1 MSGTDHGPC
10 VICHRQLTPR
20 FMCVDCTQRLVDMLT
35 DLPAYY
41 AISAAEY
48 WPQGVG
54 GGGKSSETPLGLRV
68 DALDGRASRVA
79 LETLESWERCLR
91 EEFSPQQDPDHA
103 QRERK
108 AAAWGAA
115 HSDDLHGVTLCS
127 VVDWLVHNAERIA
140 VEFVAVDELYAEVKA
155 LHKIAARAAREPQP
169 DVTVISCPA
178 DADEGLCGASLRL
191 TGEHVNCP
199 RCGCDWD
206 RPRLLLVARSVDA
219 DVWQPAG
226 VVSEHLGVP
235 PSTLS
240 LWARQGHVKRRGTT
254 FLWSSVVSHLNSKS
268 RPNAV

>member
-1 MSGTDHGPC
+1 MSGTDQHPC
-10 VICHRQLTPR
+10 VVCHRQQTPR
-20 FMCVDCTQRLVDMLT
+20 FMCVDCSQRLVDMLT
-35 DLPAYY
+35 DLPAFY
-41 AISAAEY
+41 AVAAAEY

-91 EEFSPQQDPDHA
+91 EEFTPTQDADRA

-115 HSDDLHGVTLCS
+115 HSDDLHGVTLCG

-178 DADEGLCGASLRL
+178 DADAGLCGASLRL
-191 TGEHVNCP
+191 TGEFVCCA
-199 RCGCDWD
+199 RCGTEWS

-235 PSTLS
+235 ERTLRH
-240 LWARQGHVKRRGTT
+240 WAQHGHIKRRGSNL
-254 FLWSSVVSHLNSKS
+254 LWSSVVAHIG
-268 RPNAV
+268 RTEDVG